1 MDRLKVSFKL
11 NHKPKIGET
20 KMNKLIM
27 TVACGVAF
35 AHLSAIAQATQD
47 PQLQANASNAIVQQ
61 ELDQPDGVAIT
72 LKPDGS
78 FQIFARGTGT
88 YDFND
93 PDDIKDARRD
103 GTLRAKAN
111 LAKFLKEK
119 VASSESL
126 DEISKKSK
134 SMTSDG
140 QVQTV
145 AVSKESL
152 KIATESIS
160 NESDAILTGVIT
172 LKDQKVPRGTGGEI
186 QVTIGVSSKT
196 LLAAQK
202 AALGINQ
209 SISNREGAVQGVP
222 SAPATTPN
230 QPNVGVTRT
239 ADTDF

>member
-1 MDRLKVSFKL
+1 
-11 NHKPKIGET
+11 
-20 KMNKLIM
+20 MNKLVM
-27 TVACGVAF
+27 TVACGIVFAHSSAF
-35 AHLSAIAQATQD
+35 AQAAQD
-47 PQLQANASNAIVQQ
+47 PQLQANASNAAVQQ

-111 LAKFLKEK
+111 LSKFLKEK
-119 VASSESL
+119 VASKEGL
-126 DEISKKSK
+126 DEVSKKSK

-140 QVQTV
+140 QVQKV
-145 AVSKESL
+145 SVSKESV
-152 KIATESIS
+152 KIATESIR

-172 LKDQKVPRGTGGEI
+172 LKDQKVPRGSGGEI
-186 QVTIGVSSKT
+186 QVTVGVSSKT

-202 AALGINQ
+202 AAQGIDQ
-209 SISNREGAVQGVP
+209 SLSNREAAP
-222 SAPATTPN
+222 SAAAQQTVAPS
-230 QPNVGVTRT
+230 QPNTGVTRT

>member
-1 MDRLKVSFKL
+1 
-11 NHKPKIGET
+11 
-20 KMNKLIM
+20 MNKLVMI
-27 TVACGVAF
+27 VACGIVFANASAF
-35 AHLSAIAQATQD
+35 AQAAQD
-47 PQLQANASNAIVQQ
+47 PQLQVNAANAIVQQ

-93 PDDIKDARRD
+93 ADDIKDARRD

-111 LAKFLKEK
+111 LSKFLKEK
-119 VASSESL
+119 VASQDAL
-126 DEISKKSK
+126 DEVSRKSK

-152 KIATESIS
+152 KVATESIQ

-172 LKDQKVPRGTGGEI
+172 LKDQKVPRGSGGEI

-196 LLAAQK
+196 LLAAKK
-202 AALGINQ
+202 AAQGINQ
-209 SISNREGAVQGVP
+209 SLSNRDAAAASGVHV
-222 SAPATTPN
+222 TPN
-230 QPNVGVTRT
+230 VAPTQPNVGETRE

>member
-1 MDRLKVSFKL
+1 
-11 NHKPKIGET
+11 
-20 KMNKLIM
+20 MNKLIM
-27 TVACGVAF
+27 TVACGIVFAHSSAF
-35 AHLSAIAQATQD
+35 AQAAQD
-47 PQLQANASNAIVQQ
+47 PQLQANASNAAVQQ

-111 LAKFLKEK
+111 LSKFLKEK
-119 VASSESL
+119 VASKEGL
-126 DEISKKSK
+126 DEVSKKSK

-140 QVQTV
+140 QVQKV
-145 AVSKESL
+145 SVSKESV
-152 KIATESIS
+152 KIATESIR

-172 LKDQKVPRGTGGEI
+172 LKDQKVPRGNGGEI
-186 QVTIGVSSKT
+186 QVTIGISSKT

-202 AALGINQ
+202 AAQGINQ
-209 SISNREGAVQGVP
+209 SLSDRDAVP
-222 SAPATTPN
+222 SAAVQQPAAPS
-230 QPNVGVTRT
+230 QPNTGITRT

>member
-1 MDRLKVSFKL
+1 MNENKEKG
-11 NHKPKIGET
+11 KT
-20 KMNKLIM
+20 QMNKLMI
-27 TVACGVAF
+27 TVACGFVLAQSAAF
-35 AHLSAIAQATQD
+35 AQAVQD
-47 PQLQANASNAIVQQ
+47 PQLQANASNPAVQQ

-111 LAKFLKEK
+111 LSKFLKEK
-119 VASSESL
+119 VASKEGM

-140 QVQTV
+140 QVQKV
-145 AVSKESL
+145 AVSKESV
-152 KIATESIS
+152 KVATESIR

-172 LKDQKVPRGTGGEI
+172 LKDQKVPRGNGGEI
-186 QVTIGVSSKT
+186 QVTVGISSKT

-202 AALGINQ
+202 AAQGINQ
-209 SISNREGAVQGVP
+209 SLSNRDPAAASAAQPGAA
-222 SAPATTPN
+222 APQSNA
-230 QPNVGVTRT
+230 GVTRT